1 MNYELWLS
9 VLVVVSFGVIHFI
22 EVASFLARVA
32 GVENGD
38 RALAYALQN
47 AVFMATRFFSML
59 LLPVLGLLIDLQ
71 IEREHY
77 LLIVVS
83 ALLSAF
89 LFSLCAVLL
98 RGRLV
103 SYFKWS
109 IGEVKKGRSLL
120 GSIFKAPINFWRVE
134 PCDVPLAGR
143 LGSLVRDPICYFSAI
158 IFSIYSLSVFVSF
171 YFGLLFS
178 DYRTSISQLSA
189 ITNAFAAV
197 LLTFYVEPKISVAID
212 SDNKPIDKIF
222 SLLMGRIIGVGLL
235 SQVIVFFLW

>member
-9 VLVVVSFGVIHFI
+9 VLVVVSFGIIHFI

-32 GVENGD
+32 GVESGD

-59 LLPVLGLLIDLQ
+59 LLPILGLLIDLKVD
-71 IEREHY
+71 REYY
-77 LLIVVS
+77 LLVVNC

-89 LFSLCAVLL
+89 LLSMLAILL
-98 RGRLV
+98 RRRLV
-103 SYFKWS
+103 CYFKWS
-109 IGEVKKGRSLL
+109 IGEVKRGRSLL
-120 GSIFKAPINFWRVE
+120 GFVFKAPLIFWNVK
-134 PCDVPLAGR
+134 PCDVPFAG
-143 LGSLVRDPICYFSAI
+143 LKILVKDPIFYYAVI
-158 IFSIYSLSVFVSF
+158 IFAIYSLSVFVSF

-178 DYRTSISQLSA
+178 EYRTSISQLSA

-197 LLTFYVEPKISVAID
+197 LLTFYVEPRISVAID

-222 SLLMGRIIGVGLL
+222 SLLIGRMIGVGLI
-235 SQVIVFFLW
+235 SQMTVFLLW

>member
-1 MNYELWLS
+1 MFLSNEDFAKPMKSMPAQSDSYEDRFLSDRLISKELSFSMNYELWLS
-9 VLVVVSFGVIHFI
+9 VLVVVSFGIIHFI

-89 LFSLCAVLL
+89 YLACALFCFADDWFLILN
-98 RGRLV
+98 GV
-103 SYFKWS
+103 SA
-109 IGEVKKGRSLL
+109 R
-120 GSIFKAPINFWRVE
+120 
-134 PCDVPLAGR
+134 
-143 LGSLVRDPICYFSAI
+143 
-158 IFSIYSLSVFVSF
+158 
-171 YFGLLFS
+171 
-178 DYRTSISQLSA
+178 
-189 ITNAFAAV
+189 
-197 LLTFYVEPKISVAID
+197 
-212 SDNKPIDKIF
+212 
-222 SLLMGRIIGVGLL
+222 
-235 SQVIVFFLW
+235 